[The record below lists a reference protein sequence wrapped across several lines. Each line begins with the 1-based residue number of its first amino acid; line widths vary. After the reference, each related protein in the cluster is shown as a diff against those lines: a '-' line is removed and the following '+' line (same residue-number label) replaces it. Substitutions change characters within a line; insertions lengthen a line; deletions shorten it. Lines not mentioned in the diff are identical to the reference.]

1 MLECRLTV
9 QISGHSRFPSF
20 SQDALKV
27 MAEIMADGEGPGG
40 VPSQEYAPLA
50 ACRFQFER
58 RDEQGQ
64 PVFTEGS
71 MCVEWQ
77 GCPDPRHW
85 TDEVIGKFLQQGLT
99 TAPVLR
105 IMG

>member
-1 MLECRLTV
+1 
-9 QISGHSRFPSF
+9 
-20 SQDALKV
+20 
-27 MAEIMADGEGPGG
+27 MAENITDEEGPGG
-40 VPSQEYAPLA
+40 VPLQEYVPLA

-64 PVFTEGS
+64 PVFTEGG